1 MFATASFLQKAGI
14 NRSDKQLINKYQYLA
29 LVFSLLALIVSMME
43 ILAFPLMGILLSG
56 LISGLSV
63 ALFLA
68 FYLWRRCSKV
78 KMVVVQ
84 LPL

>member
-68 FYLWRRCSKV
+68 FYL
-78 KMVVVQ
+78 
-84 LPL
+84 